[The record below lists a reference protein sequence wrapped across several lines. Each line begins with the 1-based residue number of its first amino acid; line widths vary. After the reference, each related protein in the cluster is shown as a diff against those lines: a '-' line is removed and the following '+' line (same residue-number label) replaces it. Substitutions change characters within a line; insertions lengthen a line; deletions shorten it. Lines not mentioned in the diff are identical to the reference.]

1 MLDEKV
7 LRVGRKSFSI

>member
-7 LRVGRKSFSI
+7 LGIIFLKY